1 MGERFFEI
9 HFKVLES
16 STRRRNVMP
25 SINLTQALAA
35 EYLDLFMTLEIK
47 QDRFDDVDN
56 IVDKILPNK
65 ALYEGVSQKVNAPW
79 FFIAAIHNM
88 ESSLRLD
95 RHLHNGDPLSAR
107 TRHVPAGHPADGNP
121 PFTWEESAADALKLR
136 KIDRVADWSLARILY
151 ELEGYNGW
159 GYRKFHPHVKSP
171 YLWSFSNHYTQ
182 GKYIADGT
190 WSDTAV
196 SRQGGAAVLIKRL
209 EQRGEISVLA
219 GQIAAHVIPL
229 RHANGVLDRGEDLQR
244 FLNTFPGISLRVD
257 GWPGD
262 NTSDAVK
269 QVFGFYL
276 EGDPRINNA

>member
-1 MGERFFEI
+1 
-9 HFKVLES
+9 
-16 STRRRNVMP
+16 MP
-25 SINLTQALAA
+25 SVKLTQALKA
-35 EYLDLFMTLEIK
+35 EYLDLFGTSEIN
-47 QDRFDDVDN
+47 QNRFAEVDT

-65 ALYEGVSQKVNAPW
+65 ALYEDVSGKVNAPW

-95 RHLHNGDPLSAR
+95 RHLHNGDPLTAR
-107 TRHVPAGHPADGNP
+107 TRHVPAERPAAGNP
-121 PFTWEESAADALKLR
+121 PFTWQESAIDALKLR
-136 KIDRVADWSLARILY
+136 KIDRVADWSIERILF

-159 GYRKFHPHVKSP
+159 GYRKYHQHVKSP
-171 YLWSFSNHYTQ
+171 YLWSFSNQYTQ

-196 SRQGGAAVLIKRL
+196 SRQCGAAVVIKRL
-209 EQRGEISVLA
+209 EQRGEINVLT

-229 RHANGVLDRGEDLQR
+229 RHANGVIDRGEDLQR

-262 NTSDAVK
+262 NSSDAVK

-276 EGDPRINNA
+276 EGDPRSNDA